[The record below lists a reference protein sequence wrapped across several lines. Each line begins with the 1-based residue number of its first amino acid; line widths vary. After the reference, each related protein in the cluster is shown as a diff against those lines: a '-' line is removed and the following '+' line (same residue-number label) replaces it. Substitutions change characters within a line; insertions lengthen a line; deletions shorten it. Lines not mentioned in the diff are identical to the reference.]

1 MSSSKVLAVC
11 SILGV
16 VISVVDCGL
25 SAYLERTNKIK
36 YDDETIDKLAKA
48 KAKYD
53 YEYAQRG
60 TIKD

>member
-1 MSSSKVLAVC
+1 MSSSKVFAVC
-11 SILGV
+11 SI
-16 VISVVDCGL
+16 ISVVICAVNCGL
-25 SAYLERTNKIK
+25 SAYIEKTKKIK

-53 YEYAQRG
+53 YEYANG